1 MKVKVIASGSTGN
14 CTYVETKNHKILI
27 DTGISKKGIEVALNS
42 IEVEFKEIDT
52 VLITHEHDDHIRSLS
67 AVLKKSEIMCYMT
80 EGTYKAIINGKNEV
94 LKKTLAERLESNYII
109 LLNRLNKSI
118 NYPDILLDETVINV
132 LPTFHDALEPV
143 GYKISCLD
151 KSVVY
156 ITDTGY
162 VHNSLYET
170 ICDSD
175 CYVLEFNHDPQVLM
189 ASDRSLNL
197 KRRILSDH
205 GHLSN
210 EDAFVTLS
218 KIMGEKTRLVFYAHI
233 SQECNLVEI
242 IELTRKKVMS
252 SLGINDEAIKYIVT
266 SPISTEVY
274 EI

>member
-1 MKVKVIASGSTGN
+1 MSFVNMGYGNIINSDKIVAMVSYDSAPAKRLLQNSKECGKVIDATQGRRTRA
-14 CTYVETKNHKILI
+14 LI
-27 DTGISKKGIEVALNS
+27 
-42 IEVEFKEIDT
+42 
-52 VLITHEHDDHIRSLS
+52 
-67 AVLKKSEIMCYMT
+67 
-80 EGTYKAIINGKNEV
+80 
-94 LKKTLAERLESNYII
+94 
-109 LLNRLNKSI
+109 
-118 NYPDILLDETVINV
+118 
-132 LPTFHDALEPV
+132 
-143 GYKISCLD
+143 
-151 KSVVY
+151 

-162 VHNSLYET
+162 VHNSLYER
-170 ICDSD
+170 ICNSD

-218 KIMGEKTRLVFYAHI
+218 RIMGENTKFVFYAHI

-252 SLGINDEAIKYIVT
+252 SLGVNDEAIKYIVT

-274 EI
+274 EIWK